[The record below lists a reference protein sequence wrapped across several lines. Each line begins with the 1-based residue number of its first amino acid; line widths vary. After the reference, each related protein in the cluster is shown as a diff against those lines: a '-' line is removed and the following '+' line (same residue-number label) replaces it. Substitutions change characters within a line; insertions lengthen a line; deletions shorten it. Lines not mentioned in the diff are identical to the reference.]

1 MLRNTPVSFEDTSV
15 AFSSKSDK
23 ELRRMH
29 LLFSAMG
36 REFLTKIGTFFVKTA
51 LNLKFPVKSVI
62 KKRVFKQFCGGETIE
77 ECQPTISALSNF
89 KIHTILDYAVE
100 GEDNELGYDKCMD
113 KVLETID
120 LDAKSEEIS
129 FSVFKVTGLAPFI
142 LLEKI
147 QNGEPLT
154 SKENLE
160 FEKVKKRIDTIC
172 ETAFKRDVRIMVDA
186 EESWIQGTID
196 ALVIDMMRKY
206 NKQKAIVYNTFQ
218 MYRSDMPYNLD
229 KALEIAQFEKFI
241 LGVKL
246 VRGAYME
253 KERSRAMEK
262 NYSPPIFP
270 TKEETDVAFDNG
282 LKFCVQNANRIS
294 LCCGSHNEK
303 SNYYLISQMEKN
315 NMAANDPRIWF
326 SQLYGMSDH
335 ISYNLA
341 AAGFNVAKYV
351 PFGPVESVMPYLI
364 RRAHENKAVTGGGR
378 EIEMLEKEIKRR
390 KGVVKSLL

>member
-1 MLRNTPVSFEDTSV
+1 MPRNTPVSFEDTSI

-29 LLFSAMG
+29 LLFSAMS

-62 KKRVFKQFCGGETIE
+62 KKRVFKQFCGGETIA
-77 ECQPTISALSNF
+77 ECQSTIASLANY

-100 GEDNELGYDKCMD
+100 GEDNESSYDFTVTKI
-113 KVLETID
+113 LETID
-120 LDAKSEEIS
+120 LDAASEDIS
-129 FSVFKVTGLAPFI
+129 FSVFKVTGLAPFK

-154 SKENLE
+154 SKENQE
-160 FEKVKKRIDTIC
+160 FEKVKQRIDSIC
-172 ETAFKRDVRIMVDA
+172 NAAAAKDVRIMVDA

-206 NKQKAIVYNTFQ
+206 NKEKAIVYNTFQ

-229 KALEIAQFEKFI
+229 KALEMAEFEKFI

-253 KERSRAMEK
+253 KERERAYDK
-262 NYSPPIFP
+262 KYSPPIFP
-270 TKEETDVAFDNG
+270 SKEETDVAFDNA
-282 LKFCVQNANRIS
+282 LNFCIKNIHRIS
-294 LCCGSHNEK
+294 ICCGSHNEK
-303 SNYYLISQMEKN
+303 SNYFLISLMEKN
-315 NMAANDPRIWF
+315 KMDSNDDRVWF

-335 ISYNLA
+335 ITFNLA
-341 AAGFNVAKYV
+341 AAGYNVAKYV
-351 PFGPVESVMPYLI
+351 PFGPVESVMPYLF
-364 RRAHENKAVTGGGR
+364 RRAEENKAVTGQGR
-378 EIEMLEKEIKRR
+378 ELEMLQKEINRR
-390 KGVVKSLL
+390 GRG